1 MTNEQKLKIQIGKK
15 ENVIRFNS
23 DNEVFN
29 VLGIS
34 IEEYNSLSDN
44 DKLDRLIA
52 VINENSWKGQ
62 RKTLDQKEKE
72 KKEIDLNNT
81 FDVLKDILVNGTKE
95 EKDILLGVIKN
106 HKKVLEIKQL
116 EKELSE
122 QEKDIE
128 KKKLKLKELKGE

>member
-1 MTNEQKLKIQIGKK
+1 MTDEQKLRIQIGKK

-23 DNEVFN
+23 KNEVFN
-29 VLGIS
+29 ELGMS
-34 IEEYNSLSDN
+34 NDDYKSLSDN
-44 DKLDRLIA
+44 DKFNRLDALIK
-52 VINENSWKGQ
+52 EKSWKGQ

-81 FDVLKDILVNGTKE
+81 FDILKDILVNGIKE
-95 EKDILLGVIKN
+95 EKDVLFGVIKN

>member
-15 ENVIRFNS
+15 ENVIRYNS

-34 IEEYNSLSDN
+34 IEEYNSLPDN

-81 FDVLKDILVNGTKE
+81 FEVLKDILVNGTKE
-95 EKDILLGVIKN
+95 EKDILLGVIRD
-106 HKKVLEIKQL
+106 HKKVLEIKEL
-116 EKELSE
+116 EKELAK

-128 KKKLKLKELKGE
+128 AKKAKLKELKGE

>member
-1 MTNEQKLKIQIGKK
+1 MTDEQKLKIQIGKK
-15 ENVIRFNS
+15 ENVVRFNS
-23 DNEVFN
+23 KKEVFEE
-29 VLGIS
+29 LTMS
-34 IEEYNSLSDN
+34 IEDYNNLSDN
-44 DKLDRLIA
+44 DKFNRLDALIK
-52 VINENSWKGQ
+52 EHSWKGQ
-62 RKTLDQKEKE
+62 RKTLDQKDKE
-72 KKEIDLNNT
+72 KKEINLNNT
-81 FDVLKDILVNGTKE
+81 FEVLKDILVNGTKE

>member
-23 DNEVFN
+23 NDEVFN
-29 VLGIS
+29 VLNLS
-34 IEEYNSLSDN
+34 VEEYNNLSDN
-44 DKLDRLIA
+44 DKLNRLIG

-62 RKTLDQKEKE
+62 RKSLDQKEKE

-81 FDVLKDILVNGTKE
+81 FEILKDILVNGTKE
-95 EKDILLGVIKN
+95 EKDILLGVIKD
-106 HKKVLEIKQL
+106 HKKVLEIKEL
-116 EKELSE
+116 EKELAQ

-128 KKKLKLKELKGE
+128 NKKAKLKELKGE

>member
-34 IEEYNSLSDN
+34 IEEFNSLSDN

-81 FDVLKDILVNGTKE
+81 FEVLKDILVNGTKE

>member
-1 MTNEQKLKIQIGKK
+1 MTDEQKLKIQIGKK

-23 DNEVFN
+23 KNEVFN
-29 VLGIS
+29 ELGMS
-34 IEEYNSLSDN
+34 SDDYNVLSDN
-44 DKLDRLIA
+44 DKLVRLDTLIK
-52 VINENSWKGQ
+52 EKSWKGQ

-81 FDVLKDILVNGTKE
+81 FEILKDILVNGTKE

-106 HKKVLEIKQL
+106 HKKVLEIKKL

>member
-81 FDVLKDILVNGTKE
+81 FEVLKDILVNGTKE

-128 KKKLKLKELKGE
+128 KKKFKLKELKGE